1 MSKQQFVYVSSLVWS
16 MFAETQQNKNEEKE
30 RERKQKMSNINK
42 TISPFLWSYDEL
54 KIEHK
59 DRTSWENR

>member
-30 RERKQKMSNINK
+30 RERK
-42 TISPFLWSYDEL
+42 
-54 KIEHK
+54 
-59 DRTSWENR
+59 